1 VPPGQERGILQ
12 GGEPLTLPDGSV
24 VTPDEVLG
32 PARPGRKIVLTGDSA
47 PSPSVVQAA
56 YKADLLL
63 HEATF
68 SQEERERAKETLHAT
83 AAEAAQ
89 VAKLAEVRL
98 LALTHVSS
106 RFFGPELAREARQ
119 VFRET
124 VVPRDFDVIEV
135 PFPERG
141 PPQLLRRGGRPERRG
156 GRMIGPMSRLVQVAT
171 AGDVTEAE
179 ELQEML
185 RNAGIDATVE
195 QASEDDAVCVFVPES
210 ELEAAQDAIE
220 VLSEPDDIIAEP

>member
-1 VPPGQERGILQ
+1 
-12 GGEPLTLPDGSV
+12 
-24 VTPDEVLG
+24 VLG
-32 PARPGRKIVLTGDSA
+32 PPRRGRKVVLTGDSA

-68 SQEERERAKETLHAT
+68 SEEEKERARDTLHAT

-106 RFFGPELAREARQ
+106 RFFGPELAREARAI
-119 VFRET
+119 FPDT
-124 VVPRDFDVIEV
+124 VVPRDFDLIEV

-141 PPQLLRRGGRPERRG
+141 APQLVKRGGRPERRG
-156 GRMIGPMSRLVQVAT
+156 ARMIDSMSRMVQLAV

-195 QASEDDAVCVFVPES
+195 QAVEEDAVSVFVAES